1 MYDTY
6 SEFNSSAPSLDA
18 LPPPENRRPPPPEGL
33 RGELGLLA
41 ETEARGT
48 GLVSPMLRRL
58 PPPEDTVMVTGEEE
72 GDDAVFT
79 MLL

>member
-6 SEFNSSAPSLDA
+6 SDFISSAPSLDA
-18 LPPPENRRPPPPEGL
+18 LPPPEGL
-33 RGELGLLA
+33 RGELGLLV